1 MAIKLIIIGYLTY
14 KKMRNKRKY
23 ALIKDMI
30 YNNGRIF
37 WEIFPKSGKAC
48 VFFIEER
55 FNYTIVFTKLFGYE
69 NFN

>member
-48 VFFIEER
+48 VFFIRREVQL
-55 FNYTIVFTKLFGYE
+55 YHSIYKIIWL
-69 NFN
+69 